1 MRCSLF
7 AWSHFRTENR
17 LPPRIKSGAGFFLK
31 MLWLGRPF
39 PRGAGMDRERVHAAF
54 ELARQRLVYHSV
66 ALDPALSFEC
76 LGHDIDP
83 EMGLAAR
90 PMPGMPEVLVRFI
103 DHLETFGGESQRQ
116 LLRDQIA
123 PRHGL
128 RIWGSRAGR
137 SMADRE
143 SRKKGPIALVKSV
156 VPQFEFAAVRLR
168 ASYSSATV

>member
-83 EMGLAAR
+83 EMGLDAR

-123 PRHGL
+123 PCHGL
-128 RIWGSRAGR
+128 RICEPCGTVNAGPR
-137 SMADRE
+137 PRE
-143 SRKKGPIALVKSV
+143 SGKGANRTCQVLKVAPPGAHTERS
-156 VPQFEFAAVRLR
+156 
-168 ASYSSATV
+168 